1 MSSPVACSVNP
12 VELVFGHSVNVR
24 SEGDRMSVCRSKNPV
39 ATASTKVLSGTIS
52 EVVTDPDESV
62 VYDVLPMVIV
72 ALPTG

>member
-1 MSSPVACSVNP
+1 
-12 VELVFGHSVNVR
+12 
-24 SEGDRMSVCRSKNPV
+24 MSVCRSKNPV